1 MSVADRVVAALA
13 DVEGLRP
20 AVERSWGSAVDLTP
34 DAVQVRLIATRL
46 PLPPLLA
53 RAAAVVRPVL
63 ADTEWAGATLRLIVT
78 DVDAGAFS

>member
-1 MSVADRVVAALA
+1 MRVAERVVAALA

-20 AVERSWGSAVDLTP
+20 SVERSWGSAVDLTP
-34 DAVQVRLIATRL
+34 EAVHVRLIATRL

-53 RAAAVVRPVL
+53 RAEAVVRPVL

>member
-1 MSVADRVVAALA
+1 MSVAEAIAAALA

-20 AVERSWGSAVDLTP
+20 AVERTWGSAVDLTP
-34 DAVQVRLIATRL
+34 EAVQVRLIATLL

-63 ADTEWAGATLRLIVT
+63 ADTEWVSATLRLIVT
-78 DVDAGAFS
+78 DVDAGAFT

>member
-1 MSVADRVVAALA
+1 MNIAEGIVSALA

-20 AVERSWGSAVDLTP
+20 AVERIRGSAVDLIP
-34 DAVQVRLIATRL
+34 EAVQIRLIATRL